1 MNKIFKKIMCIAAVG
16 GILLTSINAFA
27 VADVIKI
34 NGINAEIPDG
44 MGTIRESD
52 NRTFVPLRF
61 ISEFLNNI
69 VWYDEETKTACV
81 SSGEQVILAQSGNPT
96 LFISLTA
103 TGESRSIEM
112 DTAAFIDA
120 TEGRTYVPIRYLAEA
135 LGYNVGWDET
145 TQTVTLDKKT
155 E

>member
-34 NGINAEIPDG
+34 NGIDAEIPDG

-52 NRTFVPLRF
+52 NRTFDPLRF

-81 SSGEQVILAQSGNPT
+81 SSGDQIILSQSGNPT
-96 LFISLTA
+96 LFIS
-103 TGESRSIEM
+103 
-112 DTAAFIDA
+112 
-120 TEGRTYVPIRYLAEA
+120 
-135 LGYNVGWDET
+135 
-145 TQTVTLDKKT
+145 
-155 E
+155 